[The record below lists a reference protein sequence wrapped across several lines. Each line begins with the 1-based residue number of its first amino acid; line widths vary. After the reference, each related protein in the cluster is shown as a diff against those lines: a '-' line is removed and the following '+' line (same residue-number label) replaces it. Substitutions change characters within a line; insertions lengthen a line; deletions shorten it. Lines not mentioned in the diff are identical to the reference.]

1 MPFSLDL
8 AEKRRHSRA
17 VIYWDNNATTPVD
30 PAVIDAMAPY
40 WREEFFNP
48 SASYPEAR
56 RVRRAVDE
64 AREAVAALIGARP
77 DEIVFT
83 SGGTEATNA
92 AMAQM
97 GRSVVLETEHP
108 ATLRSAEDAP
118 RACVGPDGVADLDAW
133 QSLVAGKQG
142 ASFAWA
148 NHETGVIQ
156 PVARL
161 AEIARSAGALVHAD
175 LVQAAGKLAI
185 DVAACGVHYASLS
198 AHKLHGPKG
207 VGALY
212 VARGAGWTPWMRGG
226 SQESYRR
233 AGTENVPGIVGFGAA
248 AALSLAHSEDY
259 ARTARLRDRFE
270 KKLCE
275 LFPGEVT
282 VHGVSAARLPHV
294 SNVRIRGCSAES
306 LTLLFGA
313 EGLICSAGSACTSS
327 DPRPSHVLLAMGL
340 SDREIREAL
349 RFSMSRLTTEQD
361 VEAALGIIA
370 RAVAKIRAV
379 QSARTGPVT
388 VYKPSLH

>member
-1 MPFSLDL
+1 M
-8 AEKRRHSRA
+8 
-17 VIYWDNNATTPVD
+17 IYWDNNATTPVD

-48 SASYPEAR
+48 SASYPEAK
-56 RVRRAVDE
+56 RVRRAVEE

-77 DEIVFT
+77 DEMIFT

-97 GRSVVLETEHP
+97 GSPVVLETEHP
-108 ATLRSAEDAP
+108 ATLQSAGHAP
-118 RACVGPDGVADLDAW
+118 RARVGPDGQADLDAW
-133 QSLVAGKQG
+133 RHLVAGKKG

-156 PVARL
+156 PAERL

-175 LVQAAGKLAI
+175 LVQAAGKLKI
-185 DVAACGVHYASLS
+185 DIAAYGLHFASLS

-212 VARGAGWTPWMRGG
+212 LARGTGWTPWMRGG

-233 AGTENVPGIVGFGAA
+233 AGTENVAGIVGFGAA
-248 AALSLAHSEDY
+248 AALALTRAEDY
-259 ARTARLRDRFE
+259 VRLSRLRDRFE
-270 KKLCE
+270 EKLHA
-275 LFPGEVT
+275 LFPGDVT
-282 VHGVSAARLPHV
+282 VHGAAAPRLPHV
-294 SNVRIRGCSAES
+294 SNVRIRGCTAES
-306 LTLLFGA
+306 LTLLFES
-313 EGLICSAGSACTSS
+313 EGLICAAGSACTSS
-327 DPRPSHVLLAMGL
+327 DPRPSHVLQAMGL

-349 RFSMSRLTTEQD
+349 RFSMSRTTTEED
-361 VEAALGIIA
+361 VEAALRIIA
-370 RAVAKIRAV
+370 HAVAKIRAV

-388 VYKPSLH
+388 VYKPSPY